1 MLRLQSDERL
11 VALVRRGHHGAFEA
25 LVSRYQSRLLAF
37 CRHMLGS
44 REDAEDVLQEVFAA
58 SYNAMLA
65 DDRPINVRPWLY
77 RIARNRSLNHLR
89 RAQAIGVDSMD
100 IHLSENG
107 ATTADKVHRREDF
120 RQLIGDVQQ
129 LAETQRTALLLR
141 EIDALSYEQIAEA
154 METTV
159 PSVKS
164 LLVRARV
171 SLAEAAEARKLT
183 CEEVRDELGEVA
195 EGLRRTSP
203 PVRRHLRTCD
213 RCAAFRKQLRST
225 NRALALVFP
234 VAPLLLFKKGLLAQ
248 LGMTAS
254 AGAGTAA
261 TGVAASA
268 SAAGGASMMSAGI
281 STIATKAAAS
291 VAAAAIVT
299 AGAVEVDHVRHAK
312 ADPAPV
318 AAAVA
323 PRTPAP
329 APPKVVTPAPE
340 PVVVA
345 SSRQP
350 ADEPK
355 AGAAGDEEGRREA
368 REGRHAGGRDA
379 RGRRPG
385 SRRRHHRRARAD
397 AAGRRLRDAARP
409 ADPAAAR
416 RGRHARPG
424 RGRARDAARRHA
436 GRARGARHPGD
447 AAGRRR
453 PGRHHAG
460 RARGDDAGGP
470 DGAGRAHDAGGPA
483 RRDDSR
489 ARSGSR
495 GHRPRDP
502 GARRGPAAGAGVA
515 APATPARH
523 ARRSTSRTLRGG
535 RPVSVSTASLTSAN
549 QPSRIARPKEATNR
563 APKAEMAVVGLADH
577 AGDERV
583 VVDGHRL
590 DRPAG
595 EVRVE
600 AREILRREALGSRD
614 VVDPALVTV
623 TGQDGRRSRRAVQA
637 RDVGGTSV
645 AAVVHQATARG
656 GLAQL
661 GLLELGVQLVAQQ
674 RPGAAGGAQVRL
686 GLAMRLDD
694 GRGVPR
700 LRGDDRRVD
709 HVPDPGLHR
718 GVDRGPVLGDAPIER
733 VGADEQQA
741 PPAGQGRRQRGG
753 IVEVG
758 EPDVGAA
765 RRQIGERVGRA
776 RQQPHVARRRPRE
789 QLLGDAPAQMTG
801 GAGDDEH

>member
-11 VALVRRGHHGAFEA
+11 IALVRRGHHGAFEA

-312 ADPAPV
+312 ADPAPIV

-323 PRTPAP
+323 PPTPAA

-350 ADEPK
+350 AEEPK
-355 AGAAGDEEGRREA
+355 AGGAGEKKDDDKPAAGDTPEA
-368 REGRHAGGRDA
+368 ATPVGGAPAPDDSTTVALAPTQQGADSVTLPGQPTPPPPGAGGM
-379 RGRRPG
+379 PG
-385 SRRRHHRRARAD
+385 PAEVAPATPPVATPAAPAVPVTPETPPVVAD
-397 AAGRRLRDAARP
+397 PAATTPAAPVETAPEDPAAAVDPTTTP
-409 ADPAAAR
+409 ADPAA
-416 RGRHARPG
+416 
-424 RGRARDAARRHA
+424 DAT
-436 GRARGARHPGD
+436 
-447 AAGRRR
+447 
-453 PGRHHAG
+453 
-460 RARGDDAGGP
+460 GP
-470 DGAGRAHDAGGPA
+470 ETPA
-483 RRDDSR
+483 
-489 ARSGSR
+489 
-495 GHRPRDP
+495 
-502 GARRGPAAGAGVA
+502 PAAVQPPAPDPVA
-515 APATPARH
+515 VPATPA
-523 ARRSTSRTLRGG
+523 
-535 RPVSVSTASLTSAN
+535 PV
-549 QPSRIARPKEATNR
+549 
-563 APKAEMAVVGLADH
+563 AP
-577 AGDERV
+577 
-583 VVDGHRL
+583 
-590 DRPAG
+590 
-595 EVRVE
+595 
-600 AREILRREALGSRD
+600 
-614 VVDPALVTV
+614 
-623 TGQDGRRSRRAVQA
+623 
-637 RDVGGTSV
+637 
-645 AAVVHQATARG
+645 
-656 GLAQL
+656 
-661 GLLELGVQLVAQQ
+661 
-674 RPGAAGGAQVRL
+674 
-686 GLAMRLDD
+686 
-694 GRGVPR
+694 
-700 LRGDDRRVD
+700 
-709 HVPDPGLHR
+709 
-718 GVDRGPVLGDAPIER
+718 
-733 VGADEQQA
+733 
-741 PPAGQGRRQRGG
+741 
-753 IVEVG
+753 
-758 EPDVGAA
+758 
-765 RRQIGERVGRA
+765 
-776 RQQPHVARRRPRE
+776 
-789 QLLGDAPAQMTG
+789 
-801 GAGDDEH
+801 

>member
-1 MLRLQSDERL
+1 MRRPYPTPVEASAQTTHAALGLRTPAPMLRLQSDERL

-25 LVSRYQSRLLAF
+25 LVARYQSRLLAF

-89 RAQAIGVDSMD
+89 RTQAIGVDSMD

-312 ADPAPV
+312 PDTAPV
-318 AAAVA
+318 AAVVA
-323 PRTPAP
+323 PPAPVP

-355 AGAAGDEEGRREA
+355 AGAAGDRKDGEKPAAGDAPETTA
-368 REGRHAGGRDA
+368 PAGGAPAPADGTTVA
-379 RGRRPG
+379 LAPTQQGADSVTLPG
-385 SRRRHHRRARAD
+385 QPTPPPPGAGGMPGPAEV
-397 AAGRRLRDAARP
+397 AAATPPVATPAAP
-409 ADPAAAR
+409 AVPTTPETPPVVADPAATT
-416 RGRHARPG
+416 
-424 RGRARDAARRHA
+424 
-436 GRARGARHPGD
+436 
-447 AAGRRR
+447 
-453 PGRHHAG
+453 
-460 RARGDDAGGP
+460 
-470 DGAGRAHDAGGPA
+470 PA
-483 RRDDSR
+483 V
-489 ARSGSR
+489 
-495 GHRPRDP
+495 PVETTPEDP
-502 GARRGPAAGAGVA
+502 PAPVEPTTPADPPAATTPAPDPAADATGPETPAPTAIQPPAPDPVA
-515 APATPARH
+515 TPATP
-523 ARRSTSRTLRGG
+523 
-535 RPVSVSTASLTSAN
+535 
-549 QPSRIARPKEATNR
+549 
-563 APKAEMAVVGLADH
+563 VV
-577 AGDERV
+577 
-583 VVDGHRL
+583 
-590 DRPAG
+590 P
-595 EVRVE
+595 
-600 AREILRREALGSRD
+600 
-614 VVDPALVTV
+614 
-623 TGQDGRRSRRAVQA
+623 
-637 RDVGGTSV
+637 
-645 AAVVHQATARG
+645 
-656 GLAQL
+656 
-661 GLLELGVQLVAQQ
+661 
-674 RPGAAGGAQVRL
+674 
-686 GLAMRLDD
+686 
-694 GRGVPR
+694 
-700 LRGDDRRVD
+700 
-709 HVPDPGLHR
+709 
-718 GVDRGPVLGDAPIER
+718 
-733 VGADEQQA
+733 
-741 PPAGQGRRQRGG
+741 
-753 IVEVG
+753 
-758 EPDVGAA
+758 
-765 RRQIGERVGRA
+765 
-776 RQQPHVARRRPRE
+776 
-789 QLLGDAPAQMTG
+789 
-801 GAGDDEH
+801 